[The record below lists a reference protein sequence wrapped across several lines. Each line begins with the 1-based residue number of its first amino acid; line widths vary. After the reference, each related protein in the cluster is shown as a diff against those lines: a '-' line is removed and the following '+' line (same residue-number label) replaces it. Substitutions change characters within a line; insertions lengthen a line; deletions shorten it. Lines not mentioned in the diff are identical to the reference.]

1 MTARIS
7 ARHIMAAPLLVR
19 DPQSHYRNTY
29 YYHYVL
35 RRSAM
40 PVSTL
45 TSKYQATIPRAVR
58 EALTLGAGDRIEFII
73 ERDGVRVRRAL
84 PADPEL
90 QELEATL
97 APEWD
102 SAGDEAAYA
111 DL

>member
-1 MTARIS
+1 
-7 ARHIMAAPLLVR
+7 
-19 DPQSHYRNTY
+19 
-29 YYHYVL
+29 
-35 RRSAM
+35 M

-58 EALTLGAGDRIEFII
+58 EALSLGAGDRIEFLI

-84 PADPEL
+84 SPDLEL

-102 SAGDEAAYA
+102 SARDEAAYA

>member
-1 MTARIS
+1 
-7 ARHIMAAPLLVR
+7 
-19 DPQSHYRNTY
+19 
-29 YYHYVL
+29 
-35 RRSAM
+35 M

-58 EALTLGAGDRIEFII
+58 EALSLGAGDRVEFLI
-73 ERDGVRVRRAL
+73 ERDGVRVRRAA
-84 PADPEL
+84 PTDHEL

-102 SAGDEAAYA
+102 SARDAVAYA

>member
-1 MTARIS
+1 
-7 ARHIMAAPLLVR
+7 
-19 DPQSHYRNTY
+19 
-29 YYHYVL
+29 
-35 RRSAM
+35 M

-58 EALTLGAGDRIEFII
+58 DALDLGAGDRIEFVIA
-73 ERDGVRVRRAL
+73 RDGVRVRRAP
-84 PADPEL
+84 PADVEL

-102 SAGDEAAYA
+102 SARDDTAYA

>member
-1 MTARIS
+1 
-7 ARHIMAAPLLVR
+7 
-19 DPQSHYRNTY
+19 
-29 YYHYVL
+29 
-35 RRSAM
+35 M

-58 EALTLGAGDRIEFII
+58 DALALGAGDRIEFVI

-84 PADPEL
+84 PADVEL
-90 QELEATL
+90 QALEAAL
-97 APEWD
+97 APEWE

>member
-1 MTARIS
+1 
-7 ARHIMAAPLLVR
+7 
-19 DPQSHYRNTY
+19 
-29 YYHYVL
+29 
-35 RRSAM
+35 M

-73 ERDGVRVRRAL
+73 EKDGVRVRRA
-84 PADPEL
+84 PAADAEL
-90 QELEATL
+90 QALEATL

-102 SAGDEAAYA
+102 SDRDDAAYA

>member
-1 MTARIS
+1 MPRVARARI
-7 ARHIMAAPLLVR
+7 AIRQKH
-19 DPQSHYRNTY
+19 HYRNTY
-29 YYHYVL
+29 YRTYAL
-35 RRSAM
+35 RGSPM

-58 EALTLGAGDRIEFII
+58 EALKLGAGDRIEFLITK
-73 ERDGVRVRRAL
+73 DGIRVRRAL
-84 PADPEL
+84 PVDVEL

-102 SAGDEAAYA
+102 SARDDTAYA